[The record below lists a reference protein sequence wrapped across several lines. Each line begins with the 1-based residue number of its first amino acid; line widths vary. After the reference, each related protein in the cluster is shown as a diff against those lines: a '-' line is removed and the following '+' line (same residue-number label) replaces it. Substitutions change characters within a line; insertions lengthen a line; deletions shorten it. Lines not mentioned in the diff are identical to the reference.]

1 MATGQPK
8 LTEIIREFVEKVFL
22 PAYGN
27 WTTLI
32 HTGNTDGWTKVVS
45 TILNPGDGL
54 IVSEWTY
61 PSAIAVRSNISPDIF
76 LTK

>member
-1 MATGQPK
+1 MASGLPQLK
-8 LTEIIREFVEKVFL
+8 EILHEFVEKVYQ

-32 HTGNTDGWTKVVS
+32 HTGNTDGWAKTVQ

-61 PSAIAVRSNISPDIF
+61 PSALAVSALFSSRR
-76 LTK
+76 

>member
-1 MATGQPK
+1 MK
-8 LTEIIREFVEKVFL
+8 EILHEFVGKVFQ

-27 WTTLI
+27 WTTLL
-32 HTGNTDGWTKVVS
+32 HTGNTDGWGKTVQ

-61 PSAIAVRSNISPDIF
+61 PSALAVSV
-76 LTK
+76 